1 MPTIDAY
8 TKMLEDL
15 KQNLEG
21 EDSMTKKKNV
31 QEEVVNV
38 EKAVQEEK
46 KVKEVA
52 ETKMGEQE
60 EKKVVMIVLTEEE
73 LRKMLD
79 NLEYRLYKGLA
90 RKLNRIAQELKE
102 AQKKE

>member
-1 MPTIDAY
+1 MPSLDEY
-8 TKMLEDL
+8 TEMLENL

-21 EDSMTKKKNV
+21 EDNMTKKKNV
-31 QEEVVNV
+31 QEEKMMVIS
-38 EKAVQEEK
+38 K
-46 KVKEVA
+46 K
-52 ETKMGEQE
+52 
-60 EKKVVMIVLTEEE
+60 E
-73 LRKMLD
+73 LEKMLD